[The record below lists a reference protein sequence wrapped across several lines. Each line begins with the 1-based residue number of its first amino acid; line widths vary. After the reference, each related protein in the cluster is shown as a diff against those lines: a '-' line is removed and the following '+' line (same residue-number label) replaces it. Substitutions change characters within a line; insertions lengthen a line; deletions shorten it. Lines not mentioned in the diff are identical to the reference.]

1 MPQSIKKEVYWEGA
15 HLDPIKPQSKKAQC
29 PGIAGSASVRDTGVH
44 VVRVIPYSRFTG
56 SHFPLRRHQKE
67 TRGTDALEAGLA
79 ATPSPP
85 RPAAAAPPGPGQ
97 AAARPGSPP
106 AAQLYRRLAGRG
118 PGPPPPAGTQGPET
132 APGPPRA
139 FPHITSP
146 LGLRPAPGLQLG
158 GAGGRGRRPAPHIL
172 P

>member
-44 VVRVIPYSRFTG
+44 VVRVTPYSSFTG

-118 PGPPPPAGTQGPET
+118 PGPPPPPQARRAQR
-132 APGPPRA
+132 PRRGLLGH
-139 FPHITSP
+139 FPTS
-146 LGLRPAPGLQLG
+146 L
-158 GAGGRGRRPAPHIL
+158 L
-172 P
+172 PWG